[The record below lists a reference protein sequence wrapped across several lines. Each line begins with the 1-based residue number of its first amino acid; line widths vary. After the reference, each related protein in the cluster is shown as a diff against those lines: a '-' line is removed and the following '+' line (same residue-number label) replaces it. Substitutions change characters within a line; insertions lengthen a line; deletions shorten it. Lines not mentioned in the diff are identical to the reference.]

1 MYYII
6 LVTLWVYCGFMLIKN
21 NRTYKNRRIIAEA
34 IFLYNLNQFSQKDQ
48 LNTSVDFIDTASVVE
63 SYEKTLFR
71 LYDWGYKNIVP
82 ADVLE
87 KISPFIERG
96 ADNAE

>member
-6 LVTLWVYCGFMLIKN
+6 LVTLWAFCGVMLIKN
-21 NRTYKNRRIIAEA
+21 NLTYKNRTIIADA
-34 IFLYNLNQFSQKDQ
+34 IFKYNLNQIS
-48 LNTSVDFIDTASVVE
+48 LSNSSVDFIDTASVVE
-63 SYEKTLFR
+63 SYNKTLFR

-82 ADVLE
+82 VDVLE

-96 ADNAE
+96 ADND